1 MERLVQYLDEL
12 EDLIY
17 AVALLRESFRRVL
30 RFVCFLSASLVV
42 QVSAVVLALAA
53 PTIAVAVASLLL
65 VGMLYRGVVHN
76 VPMAA
81 TAT

>member
-1 MERLVQYLDEL
+1 MERFVQYLDEL

-17 AVALLRESFRRVL
+17 AIVLLRESIRRVL
-30 RFVCFLSASLVV
+30 RFICIMSASLVV
-42 QVSAVVLALAA
+42 QASAVVLALAA
-53 PTIAVAVASLLL
+53 PPIAVAVASLLL

-81 TAT
+81 AAG